1 MINKYSP
8 EVLNSIKSD
17 ILALLR
23 TIDRENADIEVLINK
38 LETSDFFYAPASIK
52 YHNCFTGGL
61 ADHSLNVYYNLK
73 SMVKSKGL
81 EDQISEDSIIICS
94 ILHDFSK
101 INFYE
106 KSIRNKK
113 VYTDHGSKYD
123 NLGTYDWVS
132 EECYSVKPES
142 ERFIYGNH
150 EETSEFMVRTFIPLT
165 LAESI
170 AILNHHGGMGFD
182 SIKLKSPIT
191 NLYNKYPLA
200 CLLHLADM
208 MSTYVDESY

>member
-1 MINKYSP
+1 MINGYSQ
-8 EVLNSIKSD
+8 EVLNQIKDKIIS
-17 ILALLR
+17 LLR
-23 TIDRENADIEVLINK
+23 DIHRDGANIEGLINK
-38 LETSDFFYAPASIK
+38 LETSDFFYAPASTK
-52 YHNCFTGGL
+52 YHNCFAGGL

-73 SMVKSKGL
+73 RMIKNKGL
-81 EDQISEDSIIICS
+81 EEQIPEESIIICA

-106 KSIRNKK
+106 KTIRNKK
-113 VYTDHGSKYD
+113 VYTESGSKHD
-123 NLGTYDWVS
+123 NLGNYEWVS
-132 EECYSVKPES
+132 EESYSVKPES

-150 EETSEFMVRTFIPLT
+150 EETSEFMVRSFIPLT
-165 LAESI
+165 VEESI

-191 NLYNKYPLA
+191 TLYSKFPLA

-208 MSTYVDESY
+208 ISTYIDESY

>member
-8 EVLNSIKSD
+8 EVLNKTKSD
-17 ILALLR
+17 ILTLLR
-23 TIDRENADIEVLINK
+23 TINRENANIEGLINK
-38 LETSDFFYAPASIK
+38 LETSDFFYAPASTK

-73 SMVKSKGL
+73 SMVKSKGF
-81 EDQISEDSIIICS
+81 EGQIPEESIIICS

-113 VYTDHGSKYD
+113 VYTPQGSKHD
-123 NLGTYDWVS
+123 NLGAYDWVS
-132 EECYSVKPES
+132 EECYSVKPEA
-142 ERFIYGNH
+142 ERFSYGNH
-150 EETSEFMVRTFIPLT
+150 EETSEFMVRSFIPLT
-165 LAESI
+165 LEESI
-170 AILNHHGGMGFD
+170 AILNHHGGMGYD
-182 SIKLKSPIT
+182 SSKTGFS

>member
-8 EVLNSIKSD
+8 EVLNKTKSD
-17 ILALLR
+17 ILTLLR
-23 TIDRENADIEVLINK
+23 TINRENANIEGLINK
-38 LETSDFFYAPASIK
+38 LETSDFFYAPASTK

-73 SMVKSKGL
+73 SMVKSKGF
-81 EDQISEDSIIICS
+81 EGQIPEESIIICS

-113 VYTDHGSKYD
+113 VYTPQGSKHD

-132 EECYSVKPES
+132 EECYSVKPEA
-142 ERFIYGNH
+142 ERFSYGNH
-150 EETSEFMVRTFIPLT
+150 EETSEFMTRSFIPLT
-165 LAESI
+165 LEESI
-170 AILNHHGGMGFD
+170 AILNHHGGMGYD
-182 SIKLKSPIT
+182 SSKTGFS

>member
-8 EVLNSIKSD
+8 EVLNKTKSD

-23 TIDRENADIEVLINK
+23 TIDRENADIEGLINK
-38 LETSDFFYAPASIK
+38 LETSDFFYAPASTK
-52 YHNCFTGGL
+52 YHNCFPGGL

-81 EDQISEDSIIICS
+81 EGQIPEDSIIICS

-113 VYTDHGSKYD
+113 VYTEHGSKYD

-132 EECYSVKPES
+132 EEYYSVKPES